1 MTIVYLSIF
10 VLFALWISLQEK
22 RGISNLLGF
31 GTAAMMVIFLIQ
43 VYAGTSSMEDKLGLM
58 AVSMLLLGCYSAL
71 FSMIKNPVMR
81 LALLGAGLILGNK
94 AINQTLINSKTI
106 DVDPTGEIILR
117 LDANSEREIAL
128 LESKY
133 DVHLVPTFTPDHYN
147 TTDLDDYY
155 TIDIADDRLSEIKS
169 LYTAIEQEHSVRELI
184 WNTIYKSTLTIGEAA
199 PQRKGN
205 YLTNDPMRNRQWNL
219 DAIKY
224 DEMLTYIAHNNIK
237 PRKTARLFI
246 LDSGI
251 DSAHEEMNGV
261 YRSLASRYD
270 SDIKGH
276 GTHCAGVAAASNNNG
291 KGISSV
297 IPSAQWAT
305 VTSIS
310 VLGDNGFGSR
320 KTILE
325 GMITAVDQGADVISM
340 SLGGLSLFGSRGLY
354 DQAVDYA
361 NDNGAIVVVAA
372 GNSNSDADSY
382 SPANSSGSITVS
394 AIDENLNRAAF
405 SNTVQNIEKAVA
417 APGTNILS
425 AFPGNRYETYNGTS
439 MATPHVA
446 GLIAVLRSVQP
457 RLTVDQAYTILR
469 DTGMPTGDTRL
480 TGKLIYPKEA
490 LRRAVER

>member
-1 MTIVYLSIF
+1 MTIIYLSIF

-22 RGISNLLGF
+22 RGISNLLGL
-31 GTAAMMVIFLIQ
+31 GTAAMMVVFLVQ
-43 VYAGTSSMEDKLGLM
+43 VYSGTSSMEDKLGLM
-58 AVSMLLLGCYSAL
+58 AVSMMLLGCYSAL
-71 FSMIKNPVMR
+71 FSMVKNPVMR
-81 LALLGAGLILGNK
+81 LALLGAGLVLGNK
-94 AINQTLINSKTI
+94 AINQTLLNSQKAN
-106 DVDPTGEIILR
+106 VDPTGEIILKI
-117 LDANSEREIAL
+117 DANSQREISQ

-133 DVHLVPTFTPDHYN
+133 NIHLEPAFTPDLAN
-147 TTDLDDYY
+147 STELDDYY
-155 TIDIADDRLSEIKS
+155 IIDISDDRMSKS
-169 LYTAIEQEHSVRELI
+169 QDMYESLEQESSVREII
-184 WNTIYKSTLTIGEAA
+184 WNTIYRSTLTKGQAT
-199 PQRKGN
+199 PQRTGR
-205 YLTNDPMRNRQWNL
+205 YMTTDPMRNQQWNL

-224 DEMLTYIAHNNIK
+224 DEMLAYIAKNNIRPK
-237 PRKTARLFI
+237 KSARLFV

-251 DSAHEEMNGV
+251 DSAHEEMGSV
-261 YRSLASRYD
+261 YRSLDARYD
-270 SDIKGH
+270 QDVKGH
-276 GTHCAGVAAASNNNG
+276 GTHCAGIAAAGNNNG
-291 KGISSV
+291 KGISSI
-297 IPSAQWAT
+297 IPSSEWAT

-310 VLGDNGFGSR
+310 VLGDKGYGSR

-361 NDNGAIVVVAA
+361 NANGSIVVVAA

-417 APGTNILS
+417 APGTNIIS
-425 AFPGNRYETYNGTS
+425 SFPGNQYETYNGTS

-446 GLIAVLRSVQP
+446 GLLAVLRSVQP
-457 RLTVDQAYTILR
+457 RLTVDQAYVVLR

-490 LRRAVER
+490 LRRVVER